1 MFGNKQI
8 IIIIN
13 LILFSSGQGAEKK
26 KKRYKV
32 VAFPTLLTMIVG
44 YIKIH
49 LKSPY
54 LSQLLLTWCQWS
66 FSDQAR
72 EKTVKKK

>member
-13 LILFSSGQGAEKK
+13 WILFNNKPGAEKK
-26 KKRYKV
+26 EKRYKV

-72 EKTVKKK
+72 

>member
-49 LKSPY
+49 LNSLY

-66 FSDQAR
+66 FPDQAR
-72 EKTVKKK
+72 